1 MPRPQLNS
9 WSVLVLGLGWA
20 AVASALSIVD
30 ASHQCRQQFAEL
42 QSLQSKQWHMQEQ
55 RGRLL
60 LQLSTLAAHQRVER
74 LARREL
80 GMRLPSMHELEVVT
94 P

>member
-1 MPRPQLNS
+1 MRQALVSP
-9 WSVLVLGLGWA
+9 WLVLTLGLVWA
-20 AVASALSIVD
+20 TVASALSVVK
-30 ASHQCRQQFAEL
+30 ASHHCRQHFAVLQDL
-42 QSLQSKQWHMQEQ
+42 QSEQWNMQEQ

-80 GMRLPSMHELEVVT
+80 GMRLPAVHELKVVV